1 MTAIS
6 PTPIPTTWFPPI
18 INAGFTATA
27 APFLAVELGF
37 APLAVVSPP
46 VDVAAGSSVSPRLGR
61 EAVGLTIQ
69 PIGVVAGH
77 AIGFRLL
84 AEAEYADN
92 AVPVGWRVAQWLF
105 RLLKSGEIGVG
116 VPDLVKPSR
125 AAVLLVGST
134 DGP

>member
-1 MTAIS
+1 MTRIEIHKRLDHSQNKKPNMTAIR

-37 APLAVVSPP
+37 APLPPAVRPP
-46 VDVAAGSSVSPRLGR
+46 VEVAAGSSVSPRLGKD
-61 EAVGLTIQ
+61 AVGFTIQ

-84 AEAEYADN
+84 AEAE
-92 AVPVGWRVAQWLF
+92 
-105 RLLKSGEIGVG
+105 
-116 VPDLVKPSR
+116 
-125 AAVLLVGST
+125 
-134 DGP
+134 